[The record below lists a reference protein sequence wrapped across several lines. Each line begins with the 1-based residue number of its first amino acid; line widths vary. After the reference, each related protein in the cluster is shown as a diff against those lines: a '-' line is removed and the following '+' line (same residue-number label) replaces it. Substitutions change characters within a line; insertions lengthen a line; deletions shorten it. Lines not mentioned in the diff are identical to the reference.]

1 MKTIFKSFTVIAAAL
16 MLASCVDL
24 NLNPLSEGSSSN
36 WFSSAEEFEMTTAD
50 FYREEFFPLMMAFY
64 GDDLS
69 NRNSVPMV
77 AAGTVTAD
85 HDNIITWW
93 TNLYKAIT
101 RSQRVIANLQKGAD
115 LGIQQSKLDQYEGEA
130 FFCMG
135 FAYGYLAFHWGDV
148 PLYKTPITLEESFS
162 LERSPKED
170 VVAFSLECF
179 DKAIEKLPVSYTGQQ
194 RATKGAALALKAR
207 IALYHGKYAEAA
219 DAAKKC
225 MDLGIYSLEPE
236 YEDMFTTSFSNE
248 WIFWF
253 PASIQLEQYYFYYD
267 NIKKGTTRCS
277 GGFGQ
282 MGISYELLCAYLCTD
297 GKPIDESPLYNPKD
311 FFENRDPRLSKTIV
325 PFATAYNKDV
335 LAGKYNPDD
344 YAYLGYEYTPDPH
357 RYQCKQ
363 MSTGKMVTNLDS
375 KAGNQHAC
383 YNGLMVKKFVDETW
397 LENAMKGTAT
407 PQVYCRY
414 GDVLLMYAEAMIE
427 QNKCTQ
433 EVLDLTINKLR
444 ERAYAGTGLAYP
456 KLILGSQAKMR
467 TELRTERFVEMA
479 LEKLR
484 VEDLYRWK
492 LAEVVFNR
500 PMYWLD
506 RAWSGSASW
515 KGDES
520 AVSDAYKVLL
530 KNWDEGNYPIGGIP
544 QIDENGLADVSY
556 MVDAGYIQVA
566 VERHFDE
573 KDYLWPIP
581 AAERLVNPKLTQNP
595 GW

>member
-1 MKTIFKSFTVIAAAL
+1 MKTTIKAFIVFSTAL
-16 MLASCVDL
+16 MLYSCVDL
-24 NLNPLSEGSSSN
+24 NLNPLSEGSSNN
-36 WFSSAEEFEMTTAD
+36 WFSSAEEFEMATSD
-50 FYREEFFPLMMAFY
+50 FYQEAYFPLMMAFY
-64 GDDLS
+64 GDDMS
-69 NRNSVPMV
+69 DRNNVPMI

-85 HDNIITWW
+85 HENILKWW
-93 TNLYKAIT
+93 TQLYQSIS
-101 RSQRVIANLQKGAD
+101 RSQRVIANLEKGQE
-115 LGIQQSKLDQYEGEA
+115 LGIPQTKLDQYAGEA
-130 FFCMG
+130 YFCMA

-148 PLYKTPITLEESFS
+148 PLYKEPIS
-162 LERSPKED
+162 LEDSFKLSRSPKED
-170 VVAFSLECF
+170 VVAFSIECF
-179 DKAIEKLPVSYTGQQ
+179 NKAIQLLPLSYTGTQ

-207 IALYHGKYAEAA
+207 IALYHGMYDVAAEAA
-219 DAAKKC
+219 EQC
-225 MDLGIYSLEPE
+225 INLGIYSLEPK
-236 YEDMFTTSFSNE
+236 YEDMFTVNQSQE

-253 PASIQLEQYYFYYD
+253 PASIQLGCYYFYYD
-267 NIKKGTTRCS
+267 NIKKGVTRNA

-282 MGISYELLCAYLCTD
+282 KGISYELLCAYLCTD

-311 FFENRDPRLSKTIV
+311 PFENRDPRLGKTIV
-325 PFATAYNKDV
+325 PFATAFNKDV
-335 LAGKYNPDD
+335 LAGNYNPDD

-357 RYQCKQ
+357 RYTCKQ
-363 MSTGKMVTNLDS
+363 ISTGKQVTNLDS

-397 LENAMKGTAT
+397 LENSFNGSAT

-427 QNKCTQ
+427 QDKCTQ
-433 EVLDLTINKLR
+433 EVLDMTINKLR
-444 ERAYAGTGLAYP
+444 ERAYSGTGIEYP
-456 KLILGSQAKMR
+456 RLVVGPQSKMR

-492 LAEVVFNR
+492 LADVVFNK

-520 AVSDAYKVLL
+520 VVSDAYRVLL

-544 QIDENGLADVSY
+544 EIDENGLADVSY
-556 MVDAGYIQVA
+556 MVDKGYIQVA
-566 VERHFDE
+566 VERHFDQ

-581 AAERLVNPKLTQNP
+581 AAEILVNSNLTQNP